1 MHRTIFVAALVA
13 AGAAA
18 VAIAGPPWIAIESPA
33 NPLDPETRNA
43 AFLVRVYHHSTPAG
57 FRVSGTA
64 EGLVAGARQ
73 SRELTLTRTAV
84 AGRYA
89 VARQWPDQGVWTV
102 LVTVHDEHEI
112 EATAIVD
119 IGSDGAVTRVRVP
132 SRAEGDRT
140 FPERGRVSMKMID
153 RELEARAALAV
164 RGQ

>member
-1 MHRTIFVAALVA
+1 MSRTVLAAALLA
-13 AGAAA
+13 AGTAG

-33 NPLDPETRNA
+33 NPLDPETRDA
-43 AFLVRVYHHSTPAG
+43 AFVVRVYHHATPAG

-64 EGLVAGARQ
+64 EGLVAGK
-73 SRELTLTRTAV
+73 RETREITLAKTSV

-102 LVTVHDEHEI
+102 LVTVRDDHEI

-119 IGSDGAVTRVRVP
+119 IGSDGSAARVRVP
-132 SRAEGDRT
+132 TRAEGGRS
-140 FPERGRVSMKMID
+140 FPKRGQVSMAMIE